1 MATAVPRSDINWSA
15 AARAGAIGGAVF
27 LALDMV
33 LTSLSGGS
41 GSESPRL
48 IAAIVLGD
56 KVLSPSASIFP
67 SVMLVGLI
75 VHVVLSMLY
84 GLPISAL
91 VHRTG
96 LATASLLGS
105 IAGLGLYVLNFYV
118 FTSVFPWFANARTWV
133 TVLVHL
139 VFGFVVA
146 CSYTLMTPLAPQHS
160 RTL

>member
-15 AARAGAIGGAVF
+15 AARAGIIGGAVF

-33 LTSLSGGS
+33 LTPLSGGS
-41 GSESPRL
+41 GSEPPRL
-48 IAAIVLGD
+48 TAAIVLGD
-56 KVLSPSASIFP
+56 KVLSPSAPIFP
-67 SVMLVGLI
+67 SVLLVGLI
-75 VHVVLSMLY
+75 VHVALSILY
-84 GLPISAL
+84 GLTISAL
-91 VHRTG
+91 VHRTS
-96 LATASLLGS
+96 LTTASLLGS

-118 FTSVFPWFANARTWV
+118 FTSVFPWFATGRTWV

-160 RTL
+160 RTW